1 LTSTYSVIVGNIF
14 IEYLDEHIVADILNF
29 DVISLVPLGSFS
41 RILLDGRL
49 ECLLPVVDN
58 AEGVHL
64 SKELSITGQ
73 TCLDNSET

>member
-29 DVISLVPLGSFS
+29 DVISLVPLGHLA